1 MGRSELSAPAGAA
14 EVLYERRGR
23 VALVTLHRPDA
34 LNALSVEMGPALAD
48 AFQRAAQDDEVGAV
62 VVTGAGRAFSA
73 GGDIAFMKSVVDRG
87 GKFEDFEPLVGGG
100 PGVVRAILACEKPV
114 IAAVNGAAAGGGMG
128 VALVCDLRWC
138 SDRARFSQAFVKL
151 GLHPD
156 WGSLHALPRLV
167 GASRALELMWT
178 GELIDAAEALR
189 IGLVS
194 RVIPGDQLLPE
205 TLAFAERLAS
215 GPGFAIREIKRS
227 VREALGYTLDQA
239 LARELESQERCWKTK
254 DAREGITSFLEKREP
269 RFEGR

>member
-1 MGRSELSAPAGAA
+1 MGRSELSDPKAVQ
-14 EVLYERRGR
+14 EVRTEHRGL
-23 VALVTLHRPDA
+23 VALVTLHRPEA
-34 LNALSVEMGPALAD
+34 LNALSVEMGIALTDAIVLASAD
-48 AFQRAAQDDEVGAV
+48 SQVGAI

-73 GGDIAFMKSVVDRG
+73 GGDIAFMKSVFDKG

-100 PGVVRAILACEKPV
+100 PGFMRAIAACDKPV
-114 IAAVNGAAAGGGMG
+114 IAAVNGAAAGGGMSI
-128 VALVCDLRWC
+128 ALACDIRWA
-138 SDRARFSQAFVKL
+138 SDRTRFGQSFVKI

-156 WGSLHALPRLV
+156 WGSLHTLPRLV

-178 GELIDAAEALR
+178 GDLIDAAEANR

-194 RVIPGDQLLPE
+194 RIVPGDQLLSE
-205 TLAFAERLAS
+205 ALAFAERLAS

-227 VREALGYTLDQA
+227 VRESLGYTLEQA
-239 LARELESQERCWKTK
+239 LARELESQERCWKTR

>member
-1 MGRSELSAPAGAA
+1 MGGSELSAAATAA

-23 VALVTLHRPDA
+23 VGLVTLNRPDA
-34 LNALSVEMGPALAD
+34 LNALSVEMGVALRD
-48 AFQRAAQDDEVGAV
+48 AVTRAAGDGETGAV

-73 GGDIAFMKSVVDRG
+73 GGDIAFMKSVFDRG

-100 PGVVRAILACEKPV
+100 PGVVRAIMACDKPV
-114 IAAVNGAAAGGGMG
+114 LAAVNGAAAGGGMS
-128 VALVCDLRWC
+128 VALACDLRWC
-138 SDRARFSQAFVKL
+138 SDRARFGQSFVKI

-156 WGSLHALPRLV
+156 WGSLYTLPRLV
-167 GASRALELMWT
+167 GMSRALELMWT
-178 GELIDAAEALR
+178 GDLIDAAEALR

-194 RVIPGDQLLPE
+194 RVLPGEQLLPE

-215 GPGFAIREIKRS
+215 GPAFAIAEIKRS

-239 LARELESQERCWKTK
+239 LARELESQERCWKTQ